1 MTFEW
6 NAPCYIRRAGW
17 FIYAHSIHYEY
28 KTVERRYIQEEP
40 RIKAIAKEKSHFS
53 RKSTH
58 FQFKHDFA
66 TTSALARCTLIWAR
80 DSPLFDFFSH
90 WSAAQQRK
98 KVHRN
103 RPSAFF
109 PPHTFYTHKCYA
121 FTRKNCRRVKKFAT
135 ANMAKMVM
143 VCRVV
148 CLWSLHTKPF
158 RPWKVNLSV
167 SLSILT
173 IWNVLDWETYLLIF
187 GLLKHR

>member
-17 FIYAHSIHYEY
+17 FTYANRIYYEY

-80 DSPLFDFFSH
+80 DSPLFDFFFPTGL
-90 WSAAQQRK
+90 RLNKEK
-98 KVHRN
+98 KFTGIDQ
-103 RPSAFF
+103 ALFF
-109 PPHTFYTHKCYA
+109 PHT
-121 FTRKNCRRVKKFAT
+121 
-135 ANMAKMVM
+135 
-143 VCRVV
+143 
-148 CLWSLHTKPF
+148 P
-158 RPWKVNLSV
+158 
-167 SLSILT
+167 SILINAT
-173 IWNVLDWETYLLIF
+173 HSLVKIIAEQRNSLPQIWPKWQWFVVLFVYEVCIQNHSGLKRLIYLCPYQF
-187 GLLKHR
+187 

>member
-17 FIYAHSIHYEY
+17 FTYANRIYYEY

-80 DSPLFDFFSH
+80 DSPLFDFFFSH
-90 WSAAQQRK
+90 WSAAQQKK

-121 FTRKNCRRVKKFAT
+121 FTRKNYRRVKKFAT
-135 ANMAKMVM
+135 ANMAKMAM

-158 RPWKVNLSV
+158 RP
-167 SLSILT
+167 
-173 IWNVLDWETYLLIF
+173 
-187 GLLKHR
+187 